1 MPRMNPF
8 AWLRR
13 PRHQEELREVWCSF
27 CRKSNKDVGKLVEG
41 PNKVFICEDC
51 AELCRSIFE
60 QVKQRAEL

>member
-1 MPRMNPF
+1 M
-8 AWLRR
+8 
-13 PRHQEELREVWCSF
+13 WCSF